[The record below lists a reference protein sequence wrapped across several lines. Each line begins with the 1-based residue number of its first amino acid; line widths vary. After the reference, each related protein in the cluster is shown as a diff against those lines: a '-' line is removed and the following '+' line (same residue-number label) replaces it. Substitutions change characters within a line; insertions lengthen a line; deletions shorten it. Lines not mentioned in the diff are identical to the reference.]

1 MDIKIDL
8 VDKIPPG
15 IPKVV
20 IENYNEKETQSD
32 APKVPPT
39 VESNVIKKEA
49 HNDGILPHRPIH
61 KSFSGIA
68 NKSGQI
74 LLFSEVT
81 SMWHE
86 ADLLLLPLRIQQ
98 RQLKMLLLMEFLKLD
113 FLIMMMQLIFCPLK
127 FMQPLLINP
136 KNLILTGLMQYIRLN
151 DQYYI

>member
-49 HNDGILPHRPIH
+49 HNDGILPHSTIH
-61 KSFSGIA
+61 RSFSGIA

-81 SMWHE
+81 SMWHRGRFTIVTITDTTAPIE
-86 ADLLLLPLRIQQ
+86 NAIVDGILEIGLPYYDDATY
-98 RQLKMLLLMEFLKLD
+98 FLSAKIHATTPD
-113 FLIMMMQLIFCPLK
+113 KSKESHIDWTNAIYQAK
-127 FMQPLLINP
+127 
-136 KNLILTGLMQYIRLN
+136 
-151 DQYYI
+151 